1 MDQEIMQ
8 GFFEEAVGYLPA
20 MEQELRQMA
29 DLDNP
34 TGQLNEL
41 HRLAHSLRG
50 ACNMAGL
57 IAVGTMAQNTEEFLD
72 QVLAGEAPWD
82 EESRQ
87 LILECVGQIQ
97 SAFAE
102 LPSDLSQPQPE
113 KVEVL
118 NFDDD
123 GTGELPTELIDGFI
137 EEAEEHLH
145 NIGLRLRELENQS
158 DVKPVMLE
166 IRRSVHTIKGAA
178 GMVGFMSINKLTHR
192 MEDLLDHLYEG
203 SIEFNPGI
211 HRLLLSTHDLVSDLV
226 AARGQIGERR
236 GAFEQ
241 LFRQFGLALKGKAL
255 DEAAVVKV
263 ERTEIEV
270 EKDSPAAP
278 AEAGDASKY
287 VRVPLDRL
295 DSLVRLVGELFVS
308 RSIFERHLASY
319 VKEVD
324 ELGLSLERLK
334 RLTSQLETEHAIF
347 SPGVVS
353 SVNYTT
359 DKPEFD
365 ALEFDRYSKLHLLSR
380 DLAETAD
387 DVASVGGQLRG
398 LMNGFDNYLGKQG
411 RLTSEAQDKLMRL
424 RMVPLSSISN
434 RLHRTVRVTAQKRTK
449 DVELFLDGAATE
461 LDKTVLE
468 QLAGPLEHLLR
479 NSVDHGIEPVEERL
493 ANGKEACGQIRLRA
507 SYEGTQVVLRLT
519 DDGRGFN
526 LDKIRKAAVRLDIA
540 GEKEVSLLS
549 PKQLHELLF
558 VQGFTTAEEVTDIS
572 GRGVGLDIVRASVEG
587 LKGSVLADSQ
597 PGAGTTFIIR
607 LPLTLAITKVL
618 FVESHQ
624 QRFAIPIS
632 TVTQT
637 ARVPRSLIEF
647 KDYQLVAILERGVLP
662 AKNLSDSLG
671 LRELPASQ
679 PESRQSVVVIKLG
692 DQEHALLVDKIH
704 DAREV
709 MVKPLGELLTRVH
722 GVAGATILGDGE
734 IVLILNPAEVVAN
747 RSESRINAVLS
758 RTAAP
763 KVQRKALEVLIVD
776 DSLSV
781 RRVIANLMKNTGWNA
796 TLAKDG
802 VDALEML
809 SKMARVP
816 DVILTDVEMPRMDG
830 FEFSS
835 TIRSE
840 IEYAHIPIIML
851 TSRSGDKHRNKAAA
865 VGVSEYLVKPYLE
878 EVLLATI
885 KRCVAAAK
893 KAIGQTEVA

>member
-1 MDQEIMQ
+1 MQ

-20 MEQELRQMA
+20 MENELQQMA
-29 DLDNP
+29 GLENP

-57 IAVGTMAQNTEEFLD
+57 TAVGAMAQNTEEFLD

-97 SAFAE
+97 EAFAE

-113 KVEVL
+113 KVESL

-123 GTGELPTELIDGFI
+123 VTGELPVELIDGFI
-137 EEAEEHLH
+137 EEAEEHLD

-203 SIEFNPGI
+203 SLAFNPGV

-236 GAFEQ
+236 EAFEK
-241 LFRQFGLALKGKAL
+241 LFHQFGGALKGLPL
-255 DEAAVVKV
+255 DEAPVVKV
-263 ERTEIEV
+263 ERSELEV
-270 EKDSPAAP
+270 EKDSAVV
-278 AEAGDASKY
+278 AETGDASKY

-353 SVNYTT
+353 PVNYTT

-398 LMNGFDNYLGKQG
+398 LMNGFENYLGKQG

-449 DVELFLDGAATE
+449 EAELFLDGAATE

-468 QLAGPLEHLLR
+468 QLAGPLEHLIR

-493 ANGKEACGQIRLRA
+493 EKGKDACGQIRLRA
-507 SYEGTQVVLRLT
+507 SYEGTQVVLRLA

-587 LKGSVLADSQ
+587 LKGSVFADSQ
-597 PGAGTTFIIR
+597 PGAGTTFTIR

-632 TVTQT
+632 TVAQT

-647 KDYQLVAILERGVLP
+647 KDYQLVANLERGILP

-671 LRELPASQ
+671 LRELPVSQ

-734 IVLILNPAEVVAN
+734 IVLILNPAEVVVN
-747 RSESRINAVLS
+747 RSEARINAVLS
-758 RTAAP
+758 RAASP

-781 RRVIANLMKNTGWNA
+781 RRVIANLMKNAGWNA

-802 VDALEML
+802 VDALETL
-809 SKMARVP
+809 SKMARIP

-835 TIRSE
+835 KIRAQ
-840 IEYAHIPIIML
+840 IEHAHIPIIML
-851 TSRSGDKHRNKAAA
+851 TSRSGDKHRNKAAS
-865 VGVSEYLVKPYLE
+865 VGVSEYMVKPYLD

-885 KRCVAAAK
+885 KRCVAASK
-893 KAIGQTEVA
+893 QAIGQTEVA